1 MPPDPV
7 QRRSRVVL
15 IAAICVFS
23 TQFGVTVIAPL
34 LGTWVA
40 ASSTPFL
47 VAALIFSAFTLV
59 STPLTIPGGI
69 LSDRMG
75 RKPLII
81 AGLLLFALASFLF
94 PFATEPWDWIV
105 IRAVQGAGAGLFFP
119 ALTALLAEVTSHAER
134 GQAMSGYNIGLGLGL
149 AVGPASGGVLFDRY
163 GIFEPFLVCTAL
175 ALFSAALVFLFLEEP
190 KQREHSSEERLQ
202 LSGEDRKA
210 LTLACS
216 MIFFGIGVAAIMG
229 ALFSPY
235 VAVPEGLKLSAGCIG
250 ALLSTLFMVFAVLQ
264 LLLNRVM
271 TLVGDAN
278 LARAGLVLCAG
289 GLVVLSF
296 ATSLGEL
303 VLMSVLLG
311 AGLGAVSLGTLTM
324 VSRAASEGEGERA
337 EERVRHGKV
346 MGIYYTAFYAGLG
359 GIPLVCGALSEV
371 FGAQPL
377 FLAYALLLLVVM
389 LLVWRL
395 AGRSPD

>member
-1 MPPDPV
+1 
-7 QRRSRVVL
+7 
-15 IAAICVFS
+15 
-23 TQFGVTVIAPL
+23 VTVIAPL

-69 LSDRMG
+69 LSDRVG

-119 ALTALLAEVTSHAER
+119 ALTALLAEVTSHTER

-149 AVGPASGGVLFDRY
+149 AVGPASGGLLFDRY

-175 ALFSAALVFLFLEEP
+175 ALSSAALVLLFLDEP
-190 KQREHSSEERLQ
+190 KRREERGEERLQ

-210 LTLACS
+210 LTLAGS

-235 VAVPEGLKLSAGCIG
+235 VAAPEGLQLSAGYIG

-271 TLVGDAN
+271 TRVGDAN
-278 LARAGLVLCAG
+278 LARAGLALCAS

-296 ATSLGEL
+296 ATRPGEL

-324 VSRAASEGEGERA
+324 VSRAAGEGERA
-337 EERVRHGKV
+337 EERARHGKV

-371 FGAQPL
+371 FGAPAL

-389 LLVWRL
+389 LLGWRL
-395 AGRSPD
+395 ADRSPD

>member
-1 MPPDPV
+1 
-7 QRRSRVVL
+7 
-15 IAAICVFS
+15 
-23 TQFGVTVIAPL
+23 
-34 LGTWVA
+34 
-40 ASSTPFL
+40 
-47 VAALIFSAFTLV
+47 
-59 STPLTIPGGI
+59 
-69 LSDRMG
+69 
-75 RKPLII
+75 
-81 AGLLLFALASFLF
+81 
-94 PFATEPWDWIV
+94 
-105 IRAVQGAGAGLFFP
+105 
-119 ALTALLAEVTSHAER
+119 
-134 GQAMSGYNIGLGLGL
+134 
-149 AVGPASGGVLFDRY
+149 VLFDRY

-175 ALFSAALVFLFLEEP
+175 ALCSAALVFLFLEEP
-190 KQREHSSEERLQ
+190 KQREQPSEERLQ

-210 LTLACS
+210 LALACS
-216 MIFFGIGVAAIMG
+216 IMG

-235 VAVPEGLKLSAGCIG
+235 VSAPAGLKLSASYIG

-278 LARAGLVLCAG
+278 LARAGLVLCAC

-296 ATSLGEL
+296 ATGPGEL

-324 VSRAASEGEGERA
+324 ASRAASESEGERA

-371 FGAQPL
+371 FGAQTL

-389 LLVWRL
+389 LFVWRL
-395 AGRSPD
+395 AGRSPERSAPAK